1 MLLRN
6 DSVLE
11 KTKFSSK
18 KPNVEKKYFCPVKSM
33 LDEILRKIGTD

>member
-11 KTKFSSK
+11 RTKFSSK
-18 KPNVEKKYFCPVKSM
+18 PNIEKNSFCPVKSM
-33 LDEILRKIGTD
+33 LDEILRTIGTD